1 MPTERAT
8 YVYRVNHSGLLLN
21 PLVGFHRPNCGTQF
35 GVRGHVRALKAATCR
50 RTPIITT
57 AGTAKL
63 PPLCHF
69 PDSAAPTIL
78 RGLQRFDDSMA
89 DRLQNRQAS

>member
-1 MPTERAT
+1 MPTEIAT
-8 YVYRVNHSGLLLN
+8 YVYRVNHSSGRAASV
-21 PLVGFHRPNCGTQF
+21 VGQPRPNCGTKF